1 MTIFSANQVGNRGVC
16 DSVSTSP
23 IQGRF
28 HIPWS
33 DRQRAHSERDS
44 NPDQAISESP
54 DIDVSVGWS
63 S

>member
-23 IQGRF
+23 IRGRF

-44 NPDQAISESP
+44 NPDRTNWESRE
-54 DIDVSVGWS
+54 IDVSVGWS